1 VMRASAATKCFHMPM
16 HGHSSG
22 KKDAF
27 ATVNYEAT
35 GILSYD
41 ETDFDAAPLGD
52 RWDLESKM
60 IPGVGNEPWK
70 ASCKDLPFN
79 KVKPIR
85 VMAAYDVSEKNSHYF
100 TYTKYR
106 GHTFMNGTEYEPPIA
121 QAMLWDALDDARA
134 DGNDTLGAAAL
145 RKQAP
150 QHIFVSEDVEKGARI
165 VINSD
170 NMMAHPW
177 HLHGQNFQIV
187 GWGRGLYGSGK
198 THWNLVNP
206 MRRDTVT
213 VPGNSH
219 MVLHIRGDNPGL
231 WIFHCHILWHA
242 EGGMMVTLASQ
253 LNKLWDMLGSLDTN
267 GEDDMRQRFCAA
279 RPTPEA
285 VKGDVMSIS

>member
-1 VMRASAATKCFHMPM
+1 VVSRQCDKP
-16 HGHSSG
+16 
-22 KKDAF
+22 
-27 ATVNYEAT
+27 VNSNLT
-35 GILSYD
+35 SL
-41 ETDFDAAPLGD
+41 
-52 RWDLESKM
+52 
-60 IPGVGNEPWK
+60 
-70 ASCKDLPFN
+70 
-79 KVKPIR
+79 
-85 VMAAYDVSEKNSHYF
+85 
-100 TYTKYR
+100 
-106 GHTFMNGTEYEPPIA
+106 
-121 QAMLWDALDDARA
+121 
-134 DGNDTLGAAAL
+134 
-145 RKQAP
+145 
-150 QHIFVSEDVEKGARI
+150 
-165 VINSD
+165 
-170 NMMAHPW
+170 
-177 HLHGQNFQIV
+177 GQNFQIV